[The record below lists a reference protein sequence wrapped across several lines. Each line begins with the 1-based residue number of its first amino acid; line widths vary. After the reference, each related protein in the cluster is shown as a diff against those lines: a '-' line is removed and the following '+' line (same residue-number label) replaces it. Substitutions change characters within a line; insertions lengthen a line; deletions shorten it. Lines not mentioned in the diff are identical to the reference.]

1 MKRNARKGKRFR
13 NLCNSINSRKSEI
26 VLRWAS
32 FAHGPLLTPWLEG
45 SYFTEYFHS
54 SHCWLGVFQFKTK
67 RWIVFWRMF
76 IEFPLT
82 FEGGFAIDRC
92 SQVTLTKVLFPT
104 SLRKGSFSSE
114 EIFLNNFV
122 GFCWIWYRDSHC
134 LKRPRWE
141 ILWRFRV
148 VSIECICRS
157 LNSCAR
163 HEQIS
168 ISFLYLERIWLKEG
182 TGTVCIKSK
191 TLTKFQSRGVR
202 QSLP

>member
-1 MKRNARKGKRFR
+1 MQFNLFTQIWNSAKVSLVCTWPSPDTMAWRFPFYGTF
-13 NLCNSINSRKSEI
+13 SQQS
-26 VLRWAS
+26 
-32 FAHGPLLTPWLEG
+32 LLTG
-45 SYFTEYFHS
+45 IGFQ
-54 SHCWLGVFQFKTK
+54 VFQFKTK

-76 IEFPLT
+76 IDFPLP
-82 FEGGFAIDRC
+82 FERGFANDRC
-92 SQVTLTKVLFPT
+92 SQATLTKLLFPT
-104 SLRKGSFSSE
+104 SLQKGSFSSE

-148 VSIECICRS
+148 VSIEFICRS

-163 HEQIS
+163 HDRIS
-168 ISFLYLERIWLKEG
+168 IAFLYLERIWLKEG

-191 TLTKFQSRGVR
+191 ALTKFQSRGVR